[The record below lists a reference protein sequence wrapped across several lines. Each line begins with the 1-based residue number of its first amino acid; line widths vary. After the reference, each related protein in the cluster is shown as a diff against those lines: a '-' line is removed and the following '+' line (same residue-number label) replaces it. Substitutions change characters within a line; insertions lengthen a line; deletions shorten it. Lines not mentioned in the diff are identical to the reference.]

1 MRFLCLILFILPFS
15 FSVHA
20 DPYSGGRSSFSKIF
34 YFSVAAKGGLGKG
47 GSYDGESMETRDL
60 YVFGGEATLGF
71 FISGIMVGGSA
82 EYNLWKQKSEPEDV
96 AGSNISGKQT
106 TFSPVIGIPLG
117 PCLFQLKYPLS
128 SKYKMDN
135 ESSTGEAVE
144 YSDAKIP
151 FSLMLAY
158 SLGKTFIGVEYTKIE
173 YKNVTLDG
181 EESTVV
187 RDDRLTLSSFTLVYG
202 LKF

>member
-1 MRFLCLILFILPFS
+1 MRFLCLVLLILTLS
-15 FSVHA
+15 FAVHA
-20 DPYSGGRSSFSKIF
+20 DPYSGGRNSFSKVF
-34 YFSVAAKGGLGKG
+34 YLSFAAKGGMAKG
-47 GSYDGESMETRDL
+47 GTYDGEAMETRDL

-71 FISGIMVGGSA
+71 FVSGIMIGASA

-96 AGSNISGKQT
+96 DGSNISGKQT

-117 PCLFQLKYPLS
+117 PMLFQIKYPVA

-135 ESSTGEAVE
+135 ESTDGKSIE

-158 SLGKTFIGVEYTKIE
+158 SLGKTFIGIEYTKIE
-173 YKNVTLDG
+173 YKNLALDG
-181 EESTVV
+181 EETTVD
-187 RDDRLTLSSFTLVYG
+187 RDNRLALSSFVLVYG
-202 LKF
+202 YKF